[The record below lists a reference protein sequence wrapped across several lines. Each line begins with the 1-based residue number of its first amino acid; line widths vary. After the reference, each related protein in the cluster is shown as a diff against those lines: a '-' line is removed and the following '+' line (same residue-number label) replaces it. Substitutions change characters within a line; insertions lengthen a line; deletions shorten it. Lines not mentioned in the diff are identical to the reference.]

1 MLKKTLQAFMLT
13 MLIAFMTLFTA
24 AHVMAQEGCTVP
36 LSCTTEN
43 GWTVELMEGYPNQI
57 GADLYD
63 WKYSVKNENL
73 NTKGLNH
80 INFSLP
86 VCCPDPIPILYSEPA
101 VHQWPPGIPD
111 DTTGFGKGI
120 LEIFVLKWSLNDPQD
135 NDWHFHTN
143 TEKISKGTVGLK
155 VGKKLEVCEIAVP
168 GCADPAPELAQAA
181 VTTMSFVTTND
192 GRDFM
197 IDEDPYTQCINWV
210 YEKVPCMSGVACRPN
225 DLDNCKYDV
234 PVEDCADGWYWFP
247 LDKVPSSEV
256 LTATSAGGGEPVT
269 DVATQTPCGR
279 AIVKAGDNT
288 FWFFLMFGWA
298 FF

>member
-1 MLKKTLQAFMLT
+1 MLT
-13 MLIAFMTLFTA
+13 MLIAGMTVFTIT
-24 AHVMAQEGCTVP
+24 HVMAQEGCTVP
-36 LSCTTEN
+36 RSCTTEN
-43 GWTVELMEGYPNQI
+43 GWTVELMEGYPDQI

-63 WKYSVKNENL
+63 WKYSVKNEDL

-86 VCCPDPIPILYSEPA
+86 ACCPDPIPILYSEPA

-120 LEIFVLKWSLNDPQD
+120 LQIFVLKWSLNDPQD
-135 NDWHFHTN
+135 TDWHFHTN

-168 GCADPAPELAQAA
+168 GCPDPAPELAQAA

-210 YEKVPCMSGVACRPN
+210 YEKVPCMDREACRPPGSE
-225 DLDNCKYDV
+225 NCRDV
-234 PVEDCADGWYWFP
+234 PEEDCADGWYWFP
-247 LDKVPSSEV
+247 LDRAASSEV
-256 LTATSAGGGEPVT
+256 LTATPAGGGEPVT
-269 DVATQTPCGR
+269 EVASQSPCGR
-279 AIVKAGDNT
+279 AVIKAGDNT
-288 FWFFLMFGWA
+288 LWFFLMFGWA